1 MRFIIKRFI
10 FLCCFSIIYCQL
22 LDVEVTLDKKKLII
36 LTNEDENNEIM
47 DRMYEIA
54 SSSATQLQRYEV
66 MDRRMLKNVLK
77 EQKLQHSGVMD
88 NDQAVEIGKIATANE
103 ALLINMQIFEQK
115 GIPPDKK
122 ENDEEEPGEVG
133 FVGWIIKEVVKA
145 EIAKATADIEIY
157 PNNIQTI
164 IECKVVLI
172 NVENGKSIDS
182 FDIYAEYVG
191 GNKSKSLSKALKK
204 VQSQMINKLK
214 GIYKLSSEVLEVRGD
229 ELILLL
235 GKNMGVRSNSI
246 FEIISR
252 DERRMIQNRI
262 ITIPGNSVGIA
273 KVDLVSSDANKATVL
288 RQWNDI

>member
-115 GIPPDKK
+115 GIPPKKK
-122 ENDEEEPGEVG
+122 ENDEEESGEVG

-182 FDIYAEYVG
+182 FDIH
-191 GNKSKSLSKALKK
+191 
-204 VQSQMINKLK
+204 
-214 GIYKLSSEVLEVRGD
+214 
-229 ELILLL
+229 
-235 GKNMGVRSNSI
+235 
-246 FEIISR
+246 
-252 DERRMIQNRI
+252 
-262 ITIPGNSVGIA
+262 
-273 KVDLVSSDANKATVL
+273 
-288 RQWNDI
+288 